1 MTCDSRNVSRTPY
14 RNKCRDGLIPAGQ
27 DEVRADVSERA
38 KNKWALVDTRV
49 RKSQLGK
56 GEMQIVVVKDIE
68 VDGAGGMM
76 GMPARAAH
84 QLFDALQAMKQ
95 VKGRQGATDF
105 DDGIQKQ
112 R

>member
-1 MTCDSRNVSRTPY
+1 
-14 RNKCRDGLIPAGQ
+14 
-27 DEVRADVSERA
+27 
-38 KNKWALVDTRV
+38 
-49 RKSQLGK
+49 
-56 GEMQIVVVKDIE
+56 
-68 VDGAGGMM
+68 MM

-105 DDGIQKQ
+105 DDGIHKQ